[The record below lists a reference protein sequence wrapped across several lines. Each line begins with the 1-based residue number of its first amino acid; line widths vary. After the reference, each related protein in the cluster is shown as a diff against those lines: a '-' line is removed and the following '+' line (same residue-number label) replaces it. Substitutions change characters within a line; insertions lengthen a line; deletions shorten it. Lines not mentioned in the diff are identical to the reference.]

1 MIGIKSK
8 RNGETQRNGVA
19 ATVYH
24 ALRPTAEATLLNGRY
39 RLRSEARPR
48 HTGERDYALL
58 QTLARGK
65 QCIFD
70 VGANVGLT
78 MLVMAETMAP
88 DGRLV
93 AFEASEKGCYLI
105 RDNAALNGLSAR
117 VQVVNALVSDHS
129 GYALDFF
136 GEAASGSASVIPGY
150 LAHHRALRK
159 ATLALD
165 DFVARTALTPE
176 FIKIDVEGA
185 ELAALAG
192 LATTMRTIRP
202 LIFVELHSWGDMT
215 VPGTAAKL
223 LPQLAELGY
232 HMIYLRTQAVVSDPA
247 ELAGRGRCHVLLCP
261 DGLPLP
267 DALATFDT
275 TGL

>member
-1 MIGIKSK
+1 MIGIKSN

-39 RLRSEARPR
+39 RLRSEARPN

-70 VGANVGLT
+70 VGANIGLT
-78 MLVMAETMAP
+78 MLVMAETMAA

-117 VQVVNALVSDHS
+117 VQVVNALVSDRS

-136 GEAASGSASVIPGY
+136 GDAASGSASVIPGY

-165 DFVARTALTPE
+165 DFVARTALLPE

-185 ELAALAG
+185 ELAVLAG
-192 LATTMRTIRP
+192 LATTMRAVRP

-215 VPGTAAKL
+215 VPGTAARL
-223 LPQLAELGY
+223 LPQLAEMGY
-232 HMIYLRTQAVVSDPA
+232 HMIYLRTKTVVNDPA

-261 DGLPLP
+261 DGRPLP